1 VRELIPGA
9 SEFLSLRMVQPDD
22 DPPEI
27 ANVHEMVPNT
37 TPCIARKV
45 GVLARQDQG
54 NRPFLGMERDLRF
67 QWRKIHPAELVQG
80 RYASMLEK
88 VSHIHLLSKVFLAK
102 LSRTSLKDV

>member
-27 ANVHEMVPNT
+27 ANVHEMVPDT
-37 TPCIARKV
+37 MPFIARKV

-54 NRPFLGMERDLRF
+54 NRPFLGMERDLGF
-67 QWRKIHPAELVQG
+67 QGREIHHAELVQG
-80 RYASMLEK
+80 RYAPMLEK
-88 VSHIHLLSKVFLAK
+88 VSHIHLLLKIFLAK
-102 LSRTSLKDV
+102 PSRTSLQDV